1 MDSGKLCEMGVIPFT
16 ITHSEP
22 LCVEVQ
28 CGVPSPLEDMPVVP
42 DLLLI
47 LLAQGSS
54 QAHSSLAPA
63 GSPPLVSPDPKLGVC
78 MALW

>member
-1 MDSGKLCEMGVIPFT
+1 MQESCVRWELFLSLLPTVS
-16 ITHSEP
+16 HSVWKFSVGYQA
-22 LCVEVQ
+22 L
-28 CGVPSPLEDMPVVP
+28 LKIMPVVP

-54 QAHSSLAPA
+54 QAHSFLAPA